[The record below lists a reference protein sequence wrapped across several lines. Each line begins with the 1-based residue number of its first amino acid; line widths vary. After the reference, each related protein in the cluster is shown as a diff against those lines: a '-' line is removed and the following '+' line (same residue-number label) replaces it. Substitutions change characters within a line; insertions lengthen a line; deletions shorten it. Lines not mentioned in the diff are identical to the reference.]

1 MDSIDKNINYV
12 WEGENVL
19 NMKQNWFEI
28 KQNNSKMNNLNKS
41 VKKINYSLEET
52 QIWLTG
58 VTGLW

>member
-28 KQNNSKMNNLNKS
+28 KQNNSKMNNLNKI